1 MEKPKYIFAK
11 GISIGYPKTRN
22 RKENPLYKD
31 LSFSLYQGELVCL
44 LGVNGAGKSTL
55 LRTISASQPALRGSI
70 YLEDKDISTFS
81 EKELSRHLGLVLTDK
96 TSAGGLLVKEL
107 VELGRYPY
115 TGFFG
120 QLTKQDN
127 EVVQKAMEDVRI
139 AHKANSYIAELSD
152 GERQKAM
159 IAKSLAQECPLV
171 ILDEPTAFLDIESRI
186 EIMSLLHFLTK
197 NQGKTILLSTHDVD
211 TALLLADRLWLLSKE
226 KGLESGV
233 TEDIIISGK
242 IEEFFKGEN
251 ILFDKESGSFLPKR
265 TSERK
270 VFIKAEG
277 YLFHWAKNLLERCGF
292 EYTNDENNPFRITL
306 QNPDSIKI
314 RTADD
319 NLVECK
325 NFESLS
331 DFLKNY

>member
-1 MEKPKYIFAK
+1 MEKQEYISAK

-22 RKENPLYKD
+22 RKENPLYED

-55 LRTISASQPALRGSI
+55 LRTISASQPTLKGSI
-70 YLEDKDISTFS
+70 YLENRDISTYS
-81 EKELSRHLGLVLTDK
+81 EKELSQHLGLVLTDK
-96 TSAGGLLVKEL
+96 TSAGGLLVREL

-120 QLTKQDN
+120 QLTEQDN

-139 AHKANSYIAELSD
+139 AHKANSYVAELSD

-159 IAKSLAQECPLV
+159 IAKSLAQECPFV
-171 ILDEPTAFLDIESRI
+171 ILDEPTAFLDIVSRI
-186 EIMSLLHFLTK
+186 EIMTLLHFLTK
-197 NQGKTILLSTHDVD
+197 SQNKTILLSTHDVD

-242 IEEFFKGEN
+242 IEEFFKSEN
-251 ILFDKESGSFLPKR
+251 ILFDKKTGSFLPKR
-265 TSERK
+265 ISDRK
-270 VFIKAEG
+270 VYIKAEG
-277 YLFHWAKNLLERCGF
+277 YLFHWTKNLLERCGF
-292 EYTNDENNPFRITL
+292 EYTNDENNSF
-306 QNPDSIKI
+306 SIVAQDRNSI
-314 RTADD
+314 IIETEEDR
-319 NLVECK
+319 LECK
-325 NFESLS
+325 DFESLS
-331 DFLKNY
+331 DFLRKY